1 MVQVWAEGPKAP
13 GAARPERACG
23 AHLRTFSKVN
33 KVDRLKIAVKFL
45 IALGLSLL
53 LVWVVRTFAFTVFT
67 VPAGGLPPQLKA
79 GTRVIVNRIDCDFF
93 NRGEVVVFRDSVLA
107 PYKNQ
112 GRSQAGN
119 QGRSQAGNQ
128 GWSQPRKFVSEA
140 YFIGRIEKLPGDTIL
155 VDTASYVIPT
165 VCCRRCGC
173 KDCRFYL
180 LKTPAGQQLVH
191 KHQMI
196 GKAYKL
202 F

>member
-1 MVQVWAEGPKAP
+1 M
-13 GAARPERACG
+13 
-23 AHLRTFSKVN
+23 
-33 KVDRLKIAVKFL
+33 KIAVKFL

-53 LVWVVRTFAFTVFT
+53 LVWVVRTYAFTVFT
-67 VPAGGLPPQLKA
+67 VPAGGLPPQLQA
-79 GTRVIVNRIDCDFF
+79 GNRVIVNRIDCDFF
-93 NRGEVVVFRDSVLA
+93 DRGDVVVFTDSVFA
-107 PYKNQ
+107 PAKKQ
-112 GRSQAGN
+112 AQSQAGN
-119 QGRSQAGNQ
+119 QGESQAQ
-128 GWSQPRKFVSEA
+128 AQPQARKFVSEA

-155 VDTASYVIPT
+155 VDTASFIIPM

-180 LKTPAGQQLVH
+180 LKTPTGQQLVH

>member
-1 MVQVWAEGPKAP
+1 M
-13 GAARPERACG
+13 
-23 AHLRTFSKVN
+23 
-33 KVDRLKIAVKFL
+33 KIAVKFL

-53 LVWVVRTFAFTVFT
+53 LVWAVRTFAFTVFT

-93 NRGEVVVFRDSVLA
+93 NRGDVVVFTDSVFA
-107 PYKNQ
+107 SVKNQ
-112 GRSQAGN
+112 GQKQAGTQSQA
-119 QGRSQAGNQ
+119 QPQA
-128 GWSQPRKFVSEA
+128 RKFVSEA

-155 VDTASYVIPT
+155 IDTVKYVIPT
-165 VCCRRCGC
+165 VCCKRCGC

-180 LKTPAGQQLVH
+180 LKTPTGQQVVH

>member
-1 MVQVWAEGPKAP
+1 M
-13 GAARPERACG
+13 
-23 AHLRTFSKVN
+23 
-33 KVDRLKIAVKFL
+33 KIAVKFL

-67 VPAGGLPPQLKA
+67 VPAGGLPPQLQA
-79 GTRVIVNRIDCDFF
+79 GNRVIVNRIDCDFF
-93 NRGEVVVFRDSVLA
+93 NRGEVVVFRDSVFA
-107 PYKNQ
+107 PDKNQ
-112 GRSQAGN
+112 AQSQAGN
-119 QGRSQAGNQ
+119 QAQNQAGNQ
-128 GWSQPRKFVSEA
+128 AQSQAQPRPRKFVSEA
-140 YFIGRIEKLPGDTIL
+140 YFIGRVEKLPGDTVRI
-155 VDTASYVIPT
+155 DTASYIIPV

-180 LKTPAGQQLVH
+180 LKTPTGQQLVH

>member
-1 MVQVWAEGPKAP
+1 M
-13 GAARPERACG
+13 
-23 AHLRTFSKVN
+23 
-33 KVDRLKIAVKFL
+33 KIAVKFL

-67 VPAGGLPPQLKA
+67 VPAGGLPPQLQA
-79 GTRVIVNRIDCDFF
+79 GNRVIVNRIDCDFF
-93 NRGEVVVFRDSVLA
+93 NRGDVVVFTDSVFA
-107 PYKNQ
+107 PVKKQ
-112 GRSQAGN
+112 AQSQAG
-119 QGRSQAGNQ
+119 SQA
-128 GWSQPRKFVSEA
+128 QPQARKFVSEA

-155 VDTASYVIPT
+155 IDTVKYIIPT
-165 VCCRRCGC
+165 VCCKRCGC

-180 LKTPAGQQLVH
+180 LKTPTGQQVVH

>member
-1 MVQVWAEGPKAP
+1 
-13 GAARPERACG
+13 
-23 AHLRTFSKVN
+23 
-33 KVDRLKIAVKFL
+33 LKIAVKFL

-53 LVWVVRTFAFTVFT
+53 LVWAVRTYAFTVFT

-79 GTRVIVNRIDCDFF
+79 GNRVIVNRIDCDFF
-93 NRGEVVVFRDSVLA
+93 NRGEVVVFTDSVFA
-107 PYKNQ
+107 PVKKQ
-112 GRSQAGN
+112 AQSQAGN
-119 QGRSQAGNQ
+119 QGQSLAQ
-128 GWSQPRKFVSEA
+128 SQPRKFVSEA

-155 VDTASYVIPT
+155 IDTVKYIIPT
-165 VCCRRCGC
+165 VCCKRCGC

-180 LKTPAGQQLVH
+180 LKMPTGQQVVH

>member
-1 MVQVWAEGPKAP
+1 M
-13 GAARPERACG
+13 
-23 AHLRTFSKVN
+23 
-33 KVDRLKIAVKFL
+33 KIAVKFL

-53 LVWVVRTFAFTVFT
+53 LVWAVRTYAFTVFT

-79 GTRVIVNRIDCDFF
+79 GNRVIVNRIDCDFF
-93 NRGEVVVFRDSVLA
+93 NRGEVVVFTDSVFA
-107 PYKNQ
+107 PVENQ
-112 GRSQAGN
+112 GQSQV
-119 QGRSQAGNQ
+119 
-128 GWSQPRKFVSEA
+128 RKFVSKA
-140 YFIGRIEKLPGDTIL
+140 YFIGRVEKLPGDTIL
-155 VDTASYVIPT
+155 VDTVKYVIPT

-180 LKTPAGQQLVH
+180 LKTPTGQQMVH

>member
-1 MVQVWAEGPKAP
+1 M
-13 GAARPERACG
+13 
-23 AHLRTFSKVN
+23 
-33 KVDRLKIAVKFL
+33 KIAVKFL

-53 LVWVVRTFAFTVFT
+53 LVWAVRTFAFTVFT

-93 NRGEVVVFRDSVLA
+93 NRGDVVVFTDSLFA
-107 PYKNQ
+107 PVKKQ
-112 GRSQAGN
+112 AQSQAGS
-119 QGRSQAGNQ
+119 QGQSQA
-128 GWSQPRKFVSEA
+128 QPQARKFVSEA
-140 YFIGRIEKLPGDTIL
+140 YFIGRIEKLPGDTIRI
-155 VDTASYVIPT
+155 DTVKYIIPT
-165 VCCRRCGC
+165 VCCKRCGC

-180 LKTPAGQQLVH
+180 LKTPTGQQVVH

>member
-1 MVQVWAEGPKAP
+1 M
-13 GAARPERACG
+13 
-23 AHLRTFSKVN
+23 
-33 KVDRLKIAVKFL
+33 KIAVKFL

-53 LVWVVRTFAFTVFT
+53 LVWAVRTYAFTVFT

-93 NRGEVVVFRDSVLA
+93 NRGEVVVFRDSVFA
-107 PYKNQ
+107 PDKNQ
-112 GRSQAGN
+112 GLSQAKVQSQAGN
-119 QGRSQAGNQ
+119 QAQSQAQ
-128 GWSQPRKFVSEA
+128 PQPRKFVSEA
-140 YFIGRIEKLPGDTIL
+140 YFIGRIEKLPGDTIRI
-155 VDTASYVIPT
+155 DTVQYIIPM
-165 VCCRRCGC
+165 VCCKRCGC

-180 LKTPAGQQLVH
+180 LKTPTGQQLVH

>member
-1 MVQVWAEGPKAP
+1 M
-13 GAARPERACG
+13 
-23 AHLRTFSKVN
+23 
-33 KVDRLKIAVKFL
+33 KIAVKFL

-53 LVWVVRTFAFTVFT
+53 LVWAVRTFAFTVFT

-79 GTRVIVNRIDCDFF
+79 GNRVIVNRIDCDLFD
-93 NRGEVVVFRDSVLA
+93 RGEVVVFRDSVLA

-112 GRSQAGN
+112 GRSQ
-119 QGRSQAGNQ
+119 
-128 GWSQPRKFVSEA
+128 PRKFVAEA

-180 LKTPAGQQLVH
+180 LKTPTGQQLVH

>member
-1 MVQVWAEGPKAP
+1 M
-13 GAARPERACG
+13 
-23 AHLRTFSKVN
+23 
-33 KVDRLKIAVKFL
+33 KIAVKFL

-53 LVWVVRTFAFTVFT
+53 LVWAVRTYAFTVFT

-79 GTRVIVNRIDCDFF
+79 GNRVIVNRIDCDFF
-93 NRGEVVVFRDSVLA
+93 NRGEVVVFTDSVFA
-107 PYKNQ
+107 PVENQ
-112 GRSQAGN
+112 GQSQV
-119 QGRSQAGNQ
+119 
-128 GWSQPRKFVSEA
+128 RKFVSKA

-155 VDTASYVIPT
+155 VDTVKYVIPT
-165 VCCRRCGC
+165 VCCKRCGC

-180 LKTPAGQQLVH
+180 LKTPTGQQLVH